1 MKTLPIIQV
10 GDVLLTPDII
20 TEYFCC
26 DLDACHGICCVEGDA
41 GAPVTLEEV
50 AQIEEALDVVWG
62 NLHAG
67 AQEVINGQ
75 CVGYNDEEGDCVN
88 SIRNGKDCVF
98 TCHEDGCCYC
108 ALEKAYRHGDIR
120 FCKPISCALYPI
132 RAKQL
137 SNGLT
142 ALNYHRWT
150 VCKAAVA
157 KGRELKLPVYRFLK
171 EPLTRAF
178 GAAWYKE
185 LEEAAEL
192 ILSGETPTDE

>member
-1 MKTLPIIQV
+1 MAAAT
-10 GDVLLTPDII
+10 
-20 TEYFCC
+20 
-26 DLDACHGICCVEGDA
+26 
-41 GAPVTLEEV
+41 
-50 AQIEEALDVVWG
+50 ALDP
-62 NLHAG
+62 
-67 AQEVINGQ
+67 
-75 CVGYNDEEGDCVN
+75 
-88 SIRNGKDCVF
+88 
-98 TCHEDGCCYC
+98 T
-108 ALEKAYRHGDIR
+108 
-120 FCKPISCALYPI
+120 

-142 ALNYHRWT
+142 ALNYHRGT